1 MAQAVCLF
9 AIEAAALQRH
19 SVLRRQQRVAISVRI
34 CIVCSPDIRFLHGQS
49 MGNILDACLVICFV
63 ARGILFAVRNS
74 TATYIALHF
83 DALLF
88 FLYSAV
94 YFWNFAICIY
104 GWVSALQV
112 FSGFLLGRLQ
122 VYDA

>member
-88 FLYSAV
+88 FFIL
-94 YFWNFAICIY
+94 
-104 GWVSALQV
+104 GGV
-112 FSGFLLGRLQ
+112 FLEFRDMYIWMGFRIAGFFRFSPGSSPS
-122 VYDA
+122 V